1 MNDRLYKPKEL
12 SVYLGVT
19 QHTLTQWEKEGKI
32 QATKTPGGHRRYIY
46 VDTQPDTSNSKS
58 KTKYI
63 YARVSS
69 SKQKDD
75 LQRQIESLQEAYP
88 DYEVIQDI
96 GSGINF
102 KRRGLITLLDNVL
115 GGKVSHVVVAHRD
128 RLTRF
133 GFEMFIY
140 LFNRLNVSIQVMSDD
155 DIEEPATELAKDLL
169 SIVTV
174 FAARYYGSRSYKTLS
189 KNKIL
194 PESRTKN
201 STKSMH
207 RGVKVLFQQGRSNP
221 KRKRG

>member
-1 MNDRLYKPKEL
+1 
-12 SVYLGVT
+12 
-19 QHTLTQWEKEGKI
+19 
-32 QATKTPGGHRRYIY
+32 
-46 VDTQPDTSNSKS
+46 
-58 KTKYI
+58 
-63 YARVSS
+63 
-69 SKQKDD
+69 
-75 LQRQIESLQEAYP
+75 LQEAYP

-102 KRRGLITLLDNVL
+102 KRRGLIALLDNIL

-155 DIEEPATELAKDLL
+155 DIEEPTTELAKDLL

-174 FAARYYGSRSYKTLS
+174 FTARYYGSRSYKTLS
-189 KNKIL
+189 QNKIL

-207 RGVKVLFQQGRSNP
+207 RGVKVLFQQSSSDS
-221 KRKRG
+221 KRKRNKGFINKVKTTPISDEE